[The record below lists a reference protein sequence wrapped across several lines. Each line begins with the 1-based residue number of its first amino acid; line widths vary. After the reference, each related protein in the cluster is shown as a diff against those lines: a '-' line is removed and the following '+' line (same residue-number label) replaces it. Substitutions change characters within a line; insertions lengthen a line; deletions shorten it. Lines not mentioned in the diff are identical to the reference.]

1 MRWGKMK
8 KLLIILLL
16 VFLLV
21 GCQQDIN
28 PTDVVESPG
37 YIMPKNYIGYA
48 SEVYITETI
57 MPREQRLPQK
67 YFTGTYANILY
78 SPVTS
83 ELCLTAKVYDTDH
96 RNATYYLVGRKQG
109 QEFFGE
115 TRVKFLISDG
125 SGSKSYCFPNVD
137 LSQPY
142 EVLLTKVDADDLNP
156 SSTLDSVNTLTITD
170 SKASQRKHVQLESIS
185 DQVLTYFLPD
195 EDPYVCFSVMF
206 HDPGKAF
213 KKLTFVLYHSEDKQ
227 IVEEKEIIIDDSFYE
242 DDLLKLENITFDL
255 HIAPNFDYGVQILVD
270 GHDGVDEFNDIEI
283 GQYTYTTKTYE
294 MASDGTSFHGLYA
307 VFTGFEIKGDDVYFY
322 YRYDDQGNMAY
333 ADTGELPVFVIVT
346 KTGSYPD
353 YIEETFDFDLTKNY
367 FVLPISQVQQ
377 GVGLLIR
384 DQRLKYVF
392 NAFYVVTHEIAIHYY
407 PTYHEPEEKML
418 TFLLRDVS
426 NANLLSV
433 KIEIVNENNEVLEVI
448 QDVQALFGEFTY
460 TYTGDYD
467 VEGQYFLRF
476 TYEVETL
483 VGPLTHMKEFPLFS

>member
-1 MRWGKMK
+1 MK

-21 GCQQDIN
+21 GCQQDSD

-37 YIMPKNYIGYA
+37 YIQPKNYTGYA

-57 MPREQRLPQK
+57 MPREQRLPEQ
-67 YFTGTYANILY
+67 YFTGTYDNILY
-78 SPVTS
+78 SPVTN
-83 ELCLTAKVYDTDH
+83 ELCLTAKVYDINH
-96 RNATYYLVGRKQG
+96 RNAVYYLVGRKQG

-115 TRVKFLISDG
+115 TRVRFLISNG
-125 SGSKSYCFPNVD
+125 SGSKSYCFSNVD

-156 SSTLDSVNTLTITD
+156 SSTLYSVNTLTITD

-185 DQVLTYFLPD
+185 DQVLTYFSPD
-195 EDPYVCFSVMF
+195 EDPYVCFSVIF

-213 KKLTFVLYHSEDKQ
+213 KKLTAVLYHSENKQ
-227 IVEEKEIIIDDSFYE
+227 IVEEKEIIVDDSLYE
-242 DDLLKLENITFDL
+242 DDLLKLENITFDS
-255 HIAPNFDYGVQILVD
+255 HIAPNSEYGVQILVD

-283 GQYTYTTKTYE
+283 GQYSYTTKTYE
-294 MASDGTSFHGLYA
+294 ISSYGTSFHGLYA
-307 VFTGFEIKGDDVYFY
+307 VFTDIEVKGDDVYFY
-322 YRYDDQGNMAY
+322 YRYENLGNMAY
-333 ADTGELPVFVIVT
+333 TDTGELPVFVIVT
-346 KTGSYPD
+346 NTGRYPD

-367 FVLPISQVQQ
+367 FVLPKSQVQQ
-377 GVGLLIR
+377 QVGLLIR

-392 NAFYVVTHEIAIHYY
+392 SACYVNSHEIDIHYY
-407 PTYHEPEEKML
+407 PTYHEPEEKKL
-418 TFLLRDVS
+418 TFLLYDVS
-426 NANLLSV
+426 EANLLSV
-433 KIEIVNENNEVLEVI
+433 KIEIVNENHEVLEVI
-448 QDVQALFGEFTY
+448 QDVQALFGQFTY

-467 VEGQYFLRF
+467 AEGQYFIRF